1 MKYIKSYIFLT
12 LMVVSLVGC
21 KVDDL
26 KDDVNDLKDRVTLME
41 EQVKLLNDNVEVLSY
56 VLDPQQ
62 KTING
67 VKPSD
72 DNTQFTITLSDGST
86 MTLTVGKPGKVEQPT
101 ISVDENGYWVV
112 NGIFTGVKAEGK
124 EGSTPE
130 IPEFRVHDGAW
141 QFRFGEDG
149 EWKLVEG
156 GNIGGGS
163 LGDQIFESAKV
174 DGDKFVITLANE
186 GGTYEL
192 PIVSQLACEIN
203 KDVVGADGYIEF
215 QPGETKTFKVK
226 ITGTPLAPVYPSG
239 WRAELEEL
247 DAADENG
254 YNYLLVVYAPEQA
267 SASSL
272 ANVVASNISEISVR
286 VNKGVFWAVDK
297 INVKLPKVYDSNY
310 AQFMDGATLSINGY
324 EFSKESLGI
333 DNDQK
338 IHIVT
343 GSTDISES
351 GVYFV
356 KEDNI
361 TFTYNL
367 GTSNSV
373 DYLVIVPYD
382 DTNKRSKLTVK
393 RQVYLNKFFICQNVD
408 IEYTVTSSYV
418 LRLQV
423 GTPVNVI
430 MNNCN
435 VSGLIA
441 GSGFAMPQTAGSVSL
456 EKFSAVSCNFN
467 IDDTSASPNSP
478 DVSATNLVNNMDCS
492 VFEFVNNIVYRSVDK
507 TSGVALNVKMYNGS
521 SRTINSLIFNN
532 NTIVGLESNTTA
544 MVYAKS
550 INAIDINNNI
560 FWNTEMD
567 ANSMFIRYVNNMQ
580 DPSKATG
587 GNNIGYSG
595 TNEKTFKVFFTNSK
609 VNPPITCPPA
619 FSNSSAD
626 FQKSDI
632 FKVDDTNSFNTTK
645 GVFIPT
651 AAYSSYGAQR

>member
-1 MKYIKSYIFLT
+1 MKHIKSYILLT
-12 LMVVSLVGC
+12 WMAVSLVGC

-26 KDDVNDLKDRVTLME
+26 KDDVNDLKNRVTLME
-41 EQVKLLNDNVEVLSY
+41 EQVKILNDNVEVMAY
-56 VLDPQQ
+56 VLDAQQ
-62 KTING
+62 KTISN
-67 VKPSD
+67 VEPSAD
-72 DNTQFTITLSDGST
+72 MSQFTITLSDGGT
-86 MTLTVGKPGKVEQPT
+86 MTLTVGKPGSVVQPT

-112 NGIFTGVKAEGK
+112 NGLSTGVKAVGK
-124 EGSTPE
+124 DGTTPDY
-130 IPEFRVHDGAW
+130 PEFQVKNGEW
-141 QFRFGEDG
+141 LVRFGEDG
-149 EWKLVEG
+149 EWKPVEG

-174 DGDKFVITLANE
+174 EGDKFVITLAND

-192 PIVSQLACEIN
+192 PIVSQLTCEIN
-203 KDVVGADGYIEF
+203 KDVVEADGYIEF
-215 QPGETKTFKVK
+215 QPGEAKTFKVK
-226 ITGTPLAPVYPSG
+226 IIGTPLAPVYPSG
-239 WRAELEEL
+239 WRAELEKLESA
-247 DAADENG
+247 DANG
-254 YNYLLVVYAPEQA
+254 YNYQLVVYAPEQV
-267 SASSL
+267 SASSS

-286 VNKGVFWAVDK
+286 VNKGVFWVVDK
-297 INVKLPKVYDSNY
+297 INVKLPKIYDSNY
-310 AQFMDGATLSINGY
+310 ARFMDGATLSINGY

-333 DNDQK
+333 DDDQK
-338 IHIVT
+338 IQIVT
-343 GSTDISES
+343 GNTEISGS

-367 GTSNSV
+367 GNSNLV
-373 DYLVIVPYD
+373 DYLVIIPYD
-382 DTNKRSKLTVK
+382 DSNKRSKLTVQK
-393 RQVYLNKFFICQNVD
+393 QVYLNKFFICQNVD
-408 IEYTVTSSYV
+408 IEYTATTSYV
-418 LRLQV
+418 LRLQQ

-467 IDDTSASPNSP
+467 IDDTSVA
-478 DVSATNLVNNMDCS
+478 ATNLVNNMDCS

-507 TSGVALNVKMYNGS
+507 TSGVALNVKMYNGN

-532 NTIVGLESNTTA
+532 NTIVGLESTNTT
-544 MVYAKS
+544 MVYAKY

-567 ANSMFIRYVNNMQ
+567 ANSMFIRYLNNMS

-587 GNNIGYSG
+587 GNNIGNSGDKTFRVFYVDSG
-595 TNEKTFKVFFTNSK
+595 TG
-609 VNPPITCPPA
+609 ITSPSTI
-619 FSNSSAD
+619 SNLPAD

-632 FKVDDTNSFNTTK
+632 FNVDDTNSFNTTT

>member
-1 MKYIKSYIFLT
+1 MKHIKSYILLT
-12 LMVVSLVGC
+12 WMAVSLVGC

-26 KDDVNDLKDRVTLME
+26 KDDVNDLKNRVALIE
-41 EQVKLLNDNVEVLSY
+41 EQVKILNDNVEVMAY
-56 VLDPQQ
+56 VLDTQQ
-62 KTING
+62 KTISK
-67 VKPSD
+67 VEPSAD
-72 DNTQFTITLSDGST
+72 KSQFTITLSDGYT
-86 MTLTVGKPGKVEQPT
+86 MTLTVGKAGEVVPPT

-112 NGIFTGVKAEGK
+112 NGLSTGVKAVGEDGT
-124 EGSTPE
+124 TPDY
-130 IPEFRVHDGAW
+130 PEFQVKNGEW

-149 EWKLVEG
+149 EWKPVEG

-174 DGDKFVITLANE
+174 DGDKFVITLAND

-192 PIVSQLACEIN
+192 PIVSQLSCEIN
-203 KDVVGADGYIEF
+203 KDMVGADGYIEF

-239 WRAELEEL
+239 WRAELEKL
-247 DAADENG
+247 DSADENG
-254 YNYLLVVYAPEQA
+254 YNYQLVVYAPEQT

-286 VNKGVFWAVDK
+286 VNKGVFWVVDK
-297 INVKLPKVYDSNY
+297 INVKLPKIYDSNY

-333 DNDQK
+333 DDDQK
-338 IHIVT
+338 IQIVT
-343 GSTDISES
+343 GNTEISGS

-367 GTSNSV
+367 GNSNLV
-373 DYLVIVPYD
+373 DYLVIIPYD
-382 DTNKRSKLTVK
+382 DSNKRSKLTVQK
-393 RQVYLNKFFICQNVD
+393 QVYLNKFFICQNVD
-408 IEYTVTSSYV
+408 IEYTATTSYV
-418 LRLQV
+418 LRLQP

-435 VSGLIA
+435 VSGLVA
-441 GSGFAMPQTAGSVSL
+441 GSGFAMPQAAGNGSL

-467 IDDTSASPNSP
+467 LDDTSVA
-478 DVSATNLVNNMDCS
+478 ATNLVNNMDCS

-507 TSGVALNVKMYNGS
+507 TSGVALNVKMYNGN

-532 NTIVGLESNTTA
+532 NTIVGLESTNTT
-544 MVYAKS
+544 MVYAKY

-567 ANSMFIRYVNNMQ
+567 ANSMFIRYLNNMS

-587 GNNIGYSG
+587 GNNIGNSGDKTFRVFYVDSG
-595 TNEKTFKVFFTNSK
+595 TG
-609 VNPPITCPPA
+609 ITSPSTI
-619 FSNSSAD
+619 SNLPAD

-632 FKVDDTNSFNTTK
+632 FNVDDTNSFNTTT

>member
-1 MKYIKSYIFLT
+1 MKYIKSYILLT
-12 LMVVSLVGC
+12 LMAVSFVGC
-21 KVDDL
+21 KMDDL

-41 EQVKLLNDNVEVLSY
+41 EQIKILNDNVEVFAY
-56 VLDPQQ
+56 VLDSQQ
-62 KTING
+62 KTISS
-67 VKPSD
+67 VTESD
-72 DNTQFTITLSDGST
+72 GQYIITLSDGST
-86 MTLTVGKPGKVEQPT
+86 MTLTVGKPGSVVQPT

-112 NGIFTGVKAEGK
+112 NGLSTGVKAVGEDGT
-124 EGSTPE
+124 TPDY
-130 IPEFRVHDGAW
+130 PEFQVKNWEW
-141 QFRFGEDG
+141 QVRFGEDG
-149 EWKLVEG
+149 EWKPVEG

-163 LGDQIFESAKV
+163 LGDQIFESAEV
-174 DGDKFVITLANE
+174 VGDKFVIVLAND

-239 WRAELEEL
+239 WRAELEKLES
-247 DAADENG
+247 ADENG
-254 YNYLLVVYAPEQA
+254 YNYLLVVYAPEQT

-286 VNKGVFWAVDK
+286 VNKSVFWAVDK

-310 AQFMDGATLSINGY
+310 AQFMDGAALSINGY
-324 EFSKESLGI
+324 EFSKASLGI
-333 DNDQK
+333 DDNQK

-343 GSTDISES
+343 GNTDISES

-356 KEDNI
+356 NEDNI

-367 GTSNSV
+367 GNSVSV
-373 DYLVIVPYD
+373 DYLVILPYD
-382 DTNKRSKLTVK
+382 DTNKRSKLTVQK
-393 RQVYLNKFFICQNVD
+393 QVYLNKFFICQNVD
-408 IEYTVTSSYV
+408 IEYTATSSYV
-418 LRLQV
+418 LRLQPE
-423 GTPVNVI
+423 TPVNVI

-435 VSGLIA
+435 VSGLVA

-467 IDDTSASPNSP
+467 IDDTSVA
-478 DVSATNLVNNMDCS
+478 ATNLVNNMDCS

-507 TSGVALNVKMYNGS
+507 TSGVALNVKMYNGN

-532 NTIVGLESNTTA
+532 NTIVGLESTNTT
-544 MVYAKS
+544 MVYAKY

-567 ANSMFIRYVNNMQ
+567 ANSMFIRYLNNMQ

-595 TNEKTFKVFFTNSK
+595 DKTFRVFYVDSGTG
-609 VNPPITCPPA
+609 ITAPPA
-619 FSNSSAD
+619 FSNLPAD

-632 FKVDDTNSFNTTK
+632 FNVDDTNSFNTAT

-651 AAYSSYGAQR
+651 ASYSSYGAQR

>member
-1 MKYIKSYIFLT
+1 MKYIKSYILLT
-12 LMVVSLVGC
+12 LMAVSLVGC
-21 KVDDL
+21 KMDDL

-62 KTING
+62 KTINR

-86 MTLTVGKPGKVEQPT
+86 MTLTVGKPGKVVQPT

-112 NGIFTGVKAEGK
+112 NGLSTGVKAVGEDGT
-124 EGSTPE
+124 TPDY
-130 IPEFRVHDGAW
+130 PEFQVKNGEW
-141 QFRFGEDG
+141 QVRFGEDG
-149 EWKLVEG
+149 EWKPVEG

-163 LGDQIFESAKV
+163 LGDQIFESAEV
-174 DGDKFVITLANE
+174 VGDKFVIVLAND

-239 WRAELEEL
+239 WRAELEKL
-247 DAADENG
+247 DSADENG
-254 YNYLLVVYAPEQA
+254 YNYQLVVYAPEQT
-267 SASSL
+267 SASSS

-286 VNKGVFWAVDK
+286 VNKGVFWVVDK
-297 INVKLPKVYDSNY
+297 INVKLPKIYDSNY

-333 DNDQK
+333 DDDQK
-338 IHIVT
+338 IQIVT
-343 GSTDISES
+343 GNTEISGS

-367 GTSNSV
+367 GNSNLV
-373 DYLVIVPYD
+373 DYLVIIPYD
-382 DTNKRSKLTVK
+382 DSNKRSKLTVQK
-393 RQVYLNKFFICQNVD
+393 QVYLNKFFICQNVD
-408 IEYTVTSSYV
+408 IEYTATTSYV
-418 LRLQV
+418 LRLQQ

-467 IDDTSASPNSP
+467 IDDTSVA
-478 DVSATNLVNNMDCS
+478 ATNLVNNMDCS

-507 TSGVALNVKMYNGS
+507 TSGVALNVKMYNGN

-532 NTIVGLESNTTA
+532 NTIVGLESTNTT
-544 MVYAKS
+544 MVYAKY

-567 ANSMFIRYVNNMQ
+567 ANSMFIRYLNNMS

-587 GNNIGYSG
+587 GNNIGNSGDKTFRVFYVDSG
-595 TNEKTFKVFFTNSK
+595 TG
-609 VNPPITCPPA
+609 ITSPSTI
-619 FSNSSAD
+619 SNLPAD

-632 FKVDDTNSFNTTK
+632 FNVDDANSFNTTK

>member
-1 MKYIKSYIFLT
+1 MKHIKSYILLT
-12 LMVVSLVGC
+12 WMAVSLVGC

-26 KDDVNDLKDRVTLME
+26 KDDVNDLKNRVALIE
-41 EQVKLLNDNVEVLSY
+41 EQVKILNDNVEVMAY
-56 VLDPQQ
+56 VLDTQQ
-62 KTING
+62 KTISK
-67 VKPSD
+67 VEPSAD
-72 DNTQFTITLSDGST
+72 KSQFTITLSDGYT
-86 MTLTVGKPGKVEQPT
+86 MTLTVGKAGEVVPPT

-112 NGIFTGVKAEGK
+112 NGLSTGVKAVGEDGT
-124 EGSTPE
+124 TPDY
-130 IPEFRVHDGAW
+130 PEFQVKNGEW

-149 EWKLVEG
+149 EWKPVEG

-174 DGDKFVITLANE
+174 DGDKFVITLAND

-192 PIVSQLACEIN
+192 PIVSQLSCEIN
-203 KDVVGADGYIEF
+203 KDMVGADGYIEF

-226 ITGTPLAPVYPSG
+226 IIGTPLAPVYPSG
-239 WRAELEEL
+239 WRAELEKL
-247 DAADENG
+247 DSADENG
-254 YNYLLVVYAPEQA
+254 YNYQLVVYAPEQT

-286 VNKGVFWAVDK
+286 VNKDVFWAVDK

-310 AQFMDGATLSINGY
+310 ARFMDGATLSINGY

-333 DNDQK
+333 DDDQK

-343 GSTDISES
+343 GDTEISGS

-367 GTSNSV
+367 DSSTSV

-408 IEYTVTSSYV
+408 IEYTATTSYV
-418 LRLQV
+418 LRLQP

-435 VSGLIA
+435 VSGLVA
-441 GSGFAMPQTAGSVSL
+441 GSGFAMPQAAGNGSL

-467 IDDTSASPNSP
+467 LDDTSVA
-478 DVSATNLVNNMDCS
+478 ATNLVNNMDCS

-507 TSGVALNVKMYNGS
+507 TSGVALNVKMYNGNL
-521 SRTINSLIFNN
+521 RTINSLIFNN
-532 NTIVGLESNTTA
+532 NTIVGLESTTTA

-550 INAIDINNNI
+550 INAIDIKNNI

-595 TNEKTFKVFFTNSK
+595 TNEKTFKVFFTNSG

-632 FKVDDTNSFNTTK
+632 FNVDDTNSFNTTK

-651 AAYSSYGAQR
+651 AAYSSYGAQRK